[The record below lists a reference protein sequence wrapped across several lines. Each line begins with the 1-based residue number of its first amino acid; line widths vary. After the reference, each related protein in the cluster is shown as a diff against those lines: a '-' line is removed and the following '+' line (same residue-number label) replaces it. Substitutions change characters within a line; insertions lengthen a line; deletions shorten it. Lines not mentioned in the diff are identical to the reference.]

1 VLDHL
6 IPDAVAFHQDV
17 LDQPEVVAL
26 VVVLNLHHFH
36 PFYL

>member
-17 LDQPEVVAL
+17 LDQPEVEV